1 MAREVRTLRKRQRRK
16 RSPGADDAREDGDSA
31 SSSGYT
37 VRWWRTADGAS
48 CAGQLWTWIDRLR
61 PRWALECIADL
72 IHEAI
77 YADRPLGEGNTFDG
91 ANWMGASPGAAR
103 SPLHAIKGIVD
114 TATARLS
121 KVRTMP
127 VVSADDADYDEKLFA
142 KETSR
147 ILRRKLGKGK
157 FAKETPLYV
166 RDMCIRGDG
175 VWKVIRCGGD
185 VEAERIPVYELIVD
199 PREAFYGDP
208 RTIAH
213 VRPMAREVLLEEFG
227 DDPEDREAIEK
238 AATFRRTD
246 PWMLYVYQG
255 PSFADHV
262 EVAESWHLPSGPT
275 ATDGQHII
283 CIRGRVLLR
292 EPWKRPRFPV
302 ARASW
307 TPPIRTFR
315 GAGLVEEL
323 SAAQDFINEILSAA
337 REGITEGMHLKV
349 FTPRGSNIVKD
360 HLRADGPAVLEY
372 DGVEPHYIAPDP
384 VSKQAWAIA
393 FQIKDE
399 MYVLSGVSQ
408 NAAASKSP
416 LGNNVSGKAL
426 DTMDDF
432 QTDRFAHVENEIMQ
446 ARVEV
451 GRLIIDE
458 ARAMYDEAHTKA
470 DAPHPFPEHGDRI
483 ANDELASWIKNHPW
497 DKVDIDG
504 GSFHLTLEGIN
515 FVGGT
520 RGGKLEEAAEAS
532 KAGLIPDP
540 SMTAALFDE
549 PDIQRMNRPIL
560 GPFHQIERQM
570 QLLATTEA
578 PYEQCAPDEYQN
590 LNLALLMAKGELGE
604 AIADEASDE
613 VVERFRQ
620 YIKDVKRLQKLA
632 SPASMAPSLSGAQ
645 DASTIAQPNAT
656 TLQPGMGAAP
666 MGPPGMPPGAG
677 MPMPQGAA
685 A

>member
-1 MAREVRTLRKRQRRK
+1 MTKEVRTLRKRSRRK
-16 RSPGADDAREDGDSA
+16 RGQEDEARDEDGA
-31 SSSGYT
+31 TTATT

-77 YADRPLGEGNTFDG
+77 YADRPLGTGNTFDG
-91 ANWMGASPGAAR
+91 TNWMGAFPGAAR
-103 SPLHAIKGIVD
+103 SPLNAIKGIVD

-147 ILRRKLGKGK
+147 ILRRKMGKGK

-175 VWKVIRCGGD
+175 VWKVLRCGGD
-185 VEAERIPVYELIVD
+185 VEAERIPVYELVVD

-213 VRPMAREVLLEEFG
+213 VRPMAREVLVEEFG
-227 DDPEDREAIEK
+227 DDAEDREAIEK
-238 AATFRRTD
+238 AAPFKRRD
-246 PWMLYVYQG
+246 PWMLYVYEG
-255 PSFADHV
+255 PSFVDHV
-262 EVAESWHLPSGPT
+262 EVAESWHLPSGPD
-275 ATDGQHII
+275 ADDGQHVI
-283 CIRGRVLLR
+283 CIRGRVLFR
-292 EPWKRPRFPV
+292 EPWKRPRFPI

-323 SAAQDFINEILSAA
+323 SAAQEFINEIFAAA
-337 REGITEGMHLKV
+337 REGITDGMHLKV
-349 FTPRGSNIVKD
+349 FVARGSNVVKD
-360 HLRADGPAVLEY
+360 HLRADGPALIEY

-384 VSKQAWAIA
+384 VSKQAWSIA
-393 FQIKDE
+393 LEVFDK

-408 NAAASKSP
+408 GAAASKSP

-432 QTDRFAHVENEIMQ
+432 QSDRFAHVENEIMQ
-446 ARVEV
+446 GRVEV
-451 GRLIIDE
+451 GRLFIDE
-458 ARAMYDEAHTKA
+458 AKAMYDEAHADA
-470 DAPHPFPEHGDRI
+470 DAPHAFEEHGDRI
-483 ANDELASWIKNHPW
+483 SEDELAPWIKNHPW

-504 GSFHLTLEGIN
+504 GAYHLTLEGIN
-515 FVGGT
+515 FVTGA
-520 RGGKLEEAAEAS
+520 RGGKLEEAAEAA

-549 PDIQRMNRPIL
+549 PDMQRMNRPIL

-570 QLLATTEA
+570 QLLTQLEISYEEA
-578 PYEQCAPDEYQN
+578 APDEYQN
-590 LNLALLMAKGELGE
+590 LALALLMAKGELGE
-604 AIADEASDE
+604 AIADEASEAIVD
-613 VVERFRQ
+613 RFRR
-620 YIKDVKRLQKLA
+620 YINDVKRLQQLA
-632 SPASMAPSLSGAQ
+632 TPASAAPSLAGAQ
-645 DASTIAQPNAT
+645 DASTIAQPNAM
-656 TLQPGMGAAP
+656 TLQPGMGQTS